1 MRLRPPRTSLCDTL
15 CPYTTLCRAA
25 VPAFELLARRYLAPE
40 YAPEAV
46 AERCGIPAATIR
58 RIAAELAEA
67 AFEKEVVLDIP
78 WTDLAGRRH
87 DKMIGRPVAMHARSD
102 KPRVGNEWVRTCR
115 SRWSR

>member
-46 AERCGIPAATIR
+46 AERCGISAATIR

-78 WTDLAGRRH
+78 WTDWAGRRQDRKSTRLNSSH
-87 DKMIGRPVAMHARSD
+87 
-102 KPRVGNEWVRTCR
+102 
-115 SRWSR
+115 